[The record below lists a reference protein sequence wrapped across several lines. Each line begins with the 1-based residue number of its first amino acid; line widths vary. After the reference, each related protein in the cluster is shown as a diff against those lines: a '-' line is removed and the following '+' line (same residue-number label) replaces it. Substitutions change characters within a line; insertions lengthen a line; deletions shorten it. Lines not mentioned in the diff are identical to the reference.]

1 VSPVGK
7 RRAGLKLL
15 RPQRQR
21 KARMV
26 KARLLESQ
34 SSWPQRWQRR
44 RVVAT
49 PFWSVPLSRFSV
61 RVLSRSSMPSVGG
74 MKGTTKRPNRAASLL
89 RRKCGIAWAGAEEGS
104 HLYGNGVAVLPCGP
118 VMGTAAGARGCRIDM
133 GISAIGNDPRT
144 PHCLRGRATATIAT
158 NDSNTRVC

>member
-1 VSPVGK
+1 MSPVGK

-44 RVVAT
+44 TVVE
-49 PFWSVPLSRFSV
+49 PPLWGVPISRFSV

-74 MKGTTKRPNRAASLL
+74 MKGTTKRPNRVASLL
-89 RRKCGIAWAGAEEGS
+89 RRKGGMAWAGAEEGS
-104 HLYGNGVAVLPCGP
+104 HLYGNGVAV
-118 VMGTAAGARGCRIDM
+118 
-133 GISAIGNDPRT
+133 
-144 PHCLRGRATATIAT
+144 
-158 NDSNTRVC
+158 

>member
-7 RRAGLKLL
+7 RRAGRKLL

-21 KARMV
+21 QARMV

-34 SSWPQRWQRR
+34 SPWPQRWQRR
-44 RVVAT
+44 RVVET
-49 PFWSVPLSRFSV
+49 PLWSVPLSRFSV

-104 HLYGNGVAVLPCGP
+104 HLYGHGVAVLPRGP
-118 VMGTAAGARGCRIDM
+118 VMGTAAGARGRRIDM
-133 GISAIGNDPRT
+133 GIRVVGNDPRT
-144 PHCLRGRATATIAT
+144 PRCLRGRATATIAP
-158 NDSNTRVC
+158 NEANTRVC